1 MFKEH
6 FEIFVRREG
15 RWIVESVVPD
25 RDLALACADATMVRT
40 QGDAVRVVHTRRGN
54 NGQEITETIYVHEA
68 AHAGEQDRPPES
80 AKAALARLSE
90 LLAMPL
96 GDANR
101 GCCVDD

>member
-6 FEIFVRREG
+6 FETLVRREG

-40 QGDAVRVVHTRRGN
+40 QGDAVRVVQIRRGN
-54 NGQEITETIYVHEA
+54 SGQEASETIYCHEA
-68 AHAGEQDRPPES
+68 ARPWAQPRRPES
-80 AKAALARLSE
+80 AKAALAKLSD

-96 GDANR
+96 ADANQ
-101 GCCVDD
+101 GCCCDD